1 MIRQSHK
8 SNRIIGAA
16 VGVFIILLLIAGASN
31 LTGAKKSTSLA
42 GLTATVYR
50 SATCGCCQGYIAYL
64 RQNGLTVEEK
74 IAGNDDSD
82 LGQIKD
88 EFNVP
93 TDMRSCHTMRLSGYT
108 IEGHVP
114 IEAIEKLLAGK
125 PAISG
130 IALPGMP
137 LGSPGMT
144 GTKSGSFDVESFT
157 ISGSASL
164 FMKV

>member
-1 MIRQSHK
+1 MNRQSRK

-16 VGVFIILLLIAGASN
+16 IGIFIIFVLIAGASN
-31 LTGAKKSTSLA
+31 LAGAKKTTSLA

-88 EFNVP
+88 QFNVP
-93 TDMRSCHTMRLSGYT
+93 TDMRSCHTTRLGGYT

-114 IEAIEKLLAGK
+114 IEAIEKLLAEK
-125 PAISG
+125 PAVSG

-137 LGSPGMT
+137 LGSPGMA

-157 ISGSASL
+157 ATGSASL
-164 FMKV
+164 FSRI